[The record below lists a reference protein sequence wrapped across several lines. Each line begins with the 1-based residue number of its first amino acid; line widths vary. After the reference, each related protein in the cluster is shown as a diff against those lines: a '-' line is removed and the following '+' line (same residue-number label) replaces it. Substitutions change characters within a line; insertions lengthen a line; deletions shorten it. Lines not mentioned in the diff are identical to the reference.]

1 MSATGGPLDVPT
13 PPSGLT
19 AADLLQKLQM
29 SRAAQ
34 HAAVALAASKASA
47 SASSETANPL
57 MRAFAL
63 RPSSGGGGG
72 GNSSSS
78 SEGGDGEKGKRHSP
92 LGFNSFMLEGLAG
105 WRTEL
110 LSRRLRQAVVTEFC
124 ATGAWLADFS
134 LSHTVVHGNWV
145 ERGGRGIL
153 FTLPGGPAQ
162 HTLILSHPPFSFLQP
177 PSCTQA
183 FLLLVDC

>member
-1 MSATGGPLDVPT
+1 MEKFSILGRTPSAPETCSAPAVLPAVDKHPCCSPFFSCWFLNYMSATGGPLDVPA

-78 SEGGDGEKGKRHSP
+78 SKGGDGEKGKRHSP

-124 ATGAWLADFS
+124 ASGA
-134 LSHTVVHGNWV
+134 
-145 ERGGRGIL
+145 
-153 FTLPGGPAQ
+153 
-162 HTLILSHPPFSFLQP
+162 
-177 PSCTQA
+177 
-183 FLLLVDC
+183 

>member
-1 MSATGGPLDVPT
+1 
-13 PPSGLT
+13 
-19 AADLLQKLQM
+19 M

-57 MRAFAL
+57 MRAFVL

-72 GNSSSS
+72 GGGNSSSS
-78 SEGGDGEKGKRHSP
+78 KGGDGEKGKRHSP

-124 ATGAWLADFS
+124 ATGAWVAVF
-134 LSHTVVHGNWV
+134 
-145 ERGGRGIL
+145 
-153 FTLPGGPAQ
+153 FYPA
-162 HTLILSHPPFSFLQP
+162 LKN
-177 PSCTQA
+177 
-183 FLLLVDC
+183 